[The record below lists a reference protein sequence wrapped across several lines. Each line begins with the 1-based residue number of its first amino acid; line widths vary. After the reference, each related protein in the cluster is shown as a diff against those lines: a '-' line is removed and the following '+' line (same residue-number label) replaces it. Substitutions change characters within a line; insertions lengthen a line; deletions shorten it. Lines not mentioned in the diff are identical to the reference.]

1 MIDSLSRSTATTRKL
16 RKKYLSYSFS
26 KNFNSRNSNLSSRSK
41 LKKLFP
47 QPRCRIRQPQNPFLP
62 PPPKLEGKYSTQN
75 LRGWPPP
82 LSFHSGEVS
91 ASEARRHPPA
101 TPLESDRIENGSS
114 WQRAARKRGGRG
126 GVIRGATVGNRGH
139 EGAERE
145 REIGRRRKLFSL
157 FEIEIYRT
165 IYFTSIFFYPFFI
178 SLSFSRFEPRFQG
191 RQMMRVPRGD
201 VVTSLVLPPF
211 LYPPPCERHLFHPAV
226 TRICNFLFVRI
237 HLSDW

>member
-62 PPPKLEGKYSTQN
+62 SPPKLEGKYSTQN

-114 WQRAARKRGGRG
+114 WQRAARKRGGEEWRYQRSHRWKSRSRG
-126 GVIRGATVGNRGH
+126 SRER
-139 EGAERE
+139 ERE

-178 SLSFSRFEPRFQG
+178 FPSLSLSPRTTIPGTTDDAGTTRG
-191 RQMMRVPRGD
+191 RRD
-201 VVTSLVLPPF
+201 
-211 LYPPPCERHLFHPAV
+211 V
-226 TRICNFLFVRI
+226 TRPPSLPLSSTLRTTPFPPSCHS
-237 HLSDW
+237 HL